1 MLYVVRKFYKEVLHT
16 LFWTVTHFPMIFW
29 QRVIL
34 WRFLLSLLFFC
45 LWQSWSARCT
55 GQPGL
60 LCFKLFLFLRLLAL
74 LLDWEILLE
83 IIIASTRNMVK
94 PLTVFLAFYFISGFL
109 ISSILPT
116 FMLAHWIILR
126 RSKYCRSCF
135 RRSWRGL
142 TRYRAC
148 PFTSWCRVNTEHQRN
163 AYLFELTG
171 IMRSCI

>member
-1 MLYVVRKFYKEVLHT
+1 
-16 LFWTVTHFPMIFW
+16 MIFW
-29 QRVIL
+29 QRFIL
-34 WRFLLSLLFFC
+34 WCFLLSLLFFC

-83 IIIASTRNMVK
+83 IIIASTHSVLK
-94 PLTVFLAFYFISGFL
+94 PLTVFLAFQFLSDFIV
-109 ISSILPT
+109 SSVLPT
-116 FMLAHWIILR
+116 LMLTHWIILR
-126 RSKYCRSCF
+126 RSQYCRSCF
-135 RRSWRGL
+135 RRRWRGL

-148 PFTSWCRVNTEHQRN
+148 LFTSWCQVKKEQKIN